1 MYTFT
6 MQIKKKL
13 EVDHPAKIDETKA
26 TSPAVIER
34 ELTRLSSHKKV
45 SGKRFSETKKD
56 IGNQKKI
63 DKEISV

>member
-1 MYTFT
+1 MDY
-6 MQIKKKL
+6 
-13 EVDHPAKIDETKA
+13 PAKIDETKA
-26 TSPAVIER
+26 TSPTVIER

-63 DKEISV
+63 DKEISA